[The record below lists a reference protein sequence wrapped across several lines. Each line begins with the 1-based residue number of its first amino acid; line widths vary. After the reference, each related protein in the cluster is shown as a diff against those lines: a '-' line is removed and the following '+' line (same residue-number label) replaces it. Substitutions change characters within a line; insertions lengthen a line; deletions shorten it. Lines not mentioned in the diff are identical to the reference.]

1 MESLLFVVLVASAI
15 GAVFSMVVLY
25 KLLTNNLK

>member
-1 MESLLFVVLVASAI
+1 METLLFVVLVASAVGVI
-15 GAVFSMVVLY
+15 LSMVVLY